1 MPLLFK
7 NKTEITKEPT
17 SSEVHEWKFPGVF
30 LEDPELLQQA
40 GILQRLGCAILPFD
54 HLAINGPFI

>member
-1 MPLLFK
+1 MPLPFK

-17 SSEVHEWKFPGVF
+17 SSEVHEWKSRGVF

-40 GILQRLGCAILPFD
+40 GIL
-54 HLAINGPFI
+54 